1 MIRELRKMRNY
12 TQEELAA
19 ELNISYEHLNKIERG
34 KNGCSF
40 DILIDLSGMFEVS
53 IDYLLTGRDFNNLV
67 TKKRLEKV
75 ADEINTI
82 LREMA

>member
-1 MIRELRKMRNY
+1 MRNY

-19 ELNISYEHLNKIERG
+19 ELNISYEQLNKIERG